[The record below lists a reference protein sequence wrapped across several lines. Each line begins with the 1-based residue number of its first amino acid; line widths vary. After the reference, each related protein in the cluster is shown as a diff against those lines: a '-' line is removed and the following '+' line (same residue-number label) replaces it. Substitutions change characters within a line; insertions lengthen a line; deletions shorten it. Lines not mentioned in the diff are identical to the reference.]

1 MPLKL
6 YGYARSSAAFRVR
19 IALNLKGLN
28 YEDGFVDL
36 RRAEQTAA
44 DFLALNPQGLVPVL
58 VDGDV
63 VLTQSPAILEYLDE
77 KWPEPPLLP
86 AEPAERA
93 RVRALALVVACEM
106 HPLNN
111 LQVLNYLTDDLGLDQ
126 ADRLKWYRH
135 WIATGLLALEA
146 LTADHP
152 ATATFCHGEH
162 PTIADICLV
171 PQIFNA
177 KRFDCPLDPY
187 PTLTRISDTCLAL
200 PAFDQA
206 QPSKQPD
213 WVE

>member
-19 IALNLKGLN
+19 IALNLKGLAH
-28 YEDGFVDL
+28 EDGFVDL
-36 RRAEQTAA
+36 RRGEQTAA
-44 DFLALNPQGLVPVL
+44 DFLALNPQGLVPAL
-58 VDGDV
+58 VDGDL

-86 AEPAERA
+86 ATPAERA

-111 LQVLNYLTDDLGLDQ
+111 LRVLNYLTDDLGLDK

-135 WIATGLLALEA
+135 WIATGLSALEA

-152 ATATFCHGEH
+152 ATATFCHGER